1 MNLPARI
8 LLVDDEVSLQ
18 RTMTPLLRSRGYEVV
33 TVGTGQDALAA
44 AGIEPPDLVVLDL
57 GLPDMDGIE
66 VCRRI
71 RARWTMPII
80 VLSAR
85 GAERDKVGALDEGAD
100 DYVTKPFGS
109 EELLA
114 RVRAALRRKSASD
127 QPASGQWRRG
137 DLVIDFDRRR
147 VVRGDEEI
155 RLTPKEFELLSLLA
169 RQPGR
174 VLTSRAILKS
184 MWGPNA
190 VDQPEHVRVL
200 MGQLRK
206 KLEREPARP
215 RYLITEPWVGYRFAG
230 DDD

>member
-1 MNLPARI
+1 MNIPARI

-85 GAERDKVGALDEGAD
+85 GTERDKVGALDEGAD

-127 QPASGQWRRG
+127 QPVSGQWRRG

-147 VVRGDEEI
+147 VVRGSEEI

-174 VLTSRAILKS
+174 VLTNRVILKAI
-184 MWGPNA
+184 WGPNA

-206 KLEREPARP
+206 KVEREPARP
-215 RYLITEPWVGYRFAG
+215 RHLLTEPWVGYRFAG

>member
-1 MNLPARI
+1 VNIPARV
-8 LLVDDEVSLQ
+8 LLFDDEVSLQ
-18 RTMTPLLRSRGYEVV
+18 RTMTPLLRSRGYDVV

-57 GLPDMDGIE
+57 GLPDMEGLE

-71 RARWTMPII
+71 RSRWSMPII

-85 GAERDKVGALDEGAD
+85 GAERDKVAALDEGAD

-127 QPASGQWRRG
+127 QPEAGQWRRG

-147 VVRGDEEI
+147 VMREDTEI
-155 RLTPKEFELLSLLA
+155 RLTPKEFELLALLA

-174 VLTSRAILKS
+174 VLTNRVILKAI
-184 MWGPNA
+184 WGPNA

-200 MGQLRK
+200 VGQLRK

-215 RYLITEPWVGYRFAG
+215 RYLLTEPWVGYRFAG
-230 DDD
+230 DDE

>member
-1 MNLPARI
+1 M
-8 LLVDDEVSLQ
+8 
-18 RTMTPLLRSRGYEVV
+18 
-33 TVGTGQDALAA
+33 
-44 AGIEPPDLVVLDL
+44 
-57 GLPDMDGIE
+57 
-66 VCRRI
+66 
-71 RARWTMPII
+71 
-80 VLSAR
+80 
-85 GAERDKVGALDEGAD
+85 
-100 DYVTKPFGS
+100 TKPFGS

-184 MWGPNA
+184 IWGPNA

>member
-85 GAERDKVGALDEGAD
+85 GAARDKVGALD
-100 DYVTKPFGS
+100 
-109 EELLA
+109 
-114 RVRAALRRKSASD
+114 
-127 QPASGQWRRG
+127 
-137 DLVIDFDRRR
+137 
-147 VVRGDEEI
+147 
-155 RLTPKEFELLSLLA
+155 
-169 RQPGR
+169 
-174 VLTSRAILKS
+174 
-184 MWGPNA
+184 
-190 VDQPEHVRVL
+190 
-200 MGQLRK
+200 
-206 KLEREPARP
+206 
-215 RYLITEPWVGYRFAG
+215 
-230 DDD
+230 

>member
-1 MNLPARI
+1 MNIPARI

-18 RTMTPLLRSRGYEVV
+18 RTMTPLLRSRGYDVV

-57 GLPDMDGIE
+57 GLPDLDGLE

-71 RARWTMPII
+71 RSRWTMPII

-85 GAERDKVGALDEGAD
+85 GSEHDKVAALDEGAD

-114 RVRAALRRKSASD
+114 RVRAALRRKAAGD
-127 QPASGQWRRG
+127 QPEAGQWTRA

-147 VVRGDEEI
+147 VLRDGAEI
-155 RLTPKEFELLSLLA
+155 RLTPKEFELLALLA
-169 RQPGR
+169 RHPGR
-174 VLTSRAILKS
+174 VLTTRTILKS
-184 MWGPNA
+184 IWGPNA
-190 VDQPEHVRVL
+190 VGQPEHARVL

-206 KLEREPARP
+206 KLEREPGRP
-215 RYLITEPWVGYRFAG
+215 RYLLTEPWVGYRFAA
-230 DDD
+230 DED

>member
-215 RYLITEPWVGYRFAG
+215 RYLVTEPWVGYRFAG